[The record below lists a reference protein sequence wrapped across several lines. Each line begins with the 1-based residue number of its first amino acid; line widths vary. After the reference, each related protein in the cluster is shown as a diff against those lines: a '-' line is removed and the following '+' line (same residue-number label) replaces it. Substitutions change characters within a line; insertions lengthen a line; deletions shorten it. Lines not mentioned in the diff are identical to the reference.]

1 MLLTLR
7 MVAEVVV
14 IVLTTKLKEKEI
26 IFGLIGNFLCNFF
39 LLVFFYNYLF
49 SPSLFTWYIT
59 LDRKRVVEFKPTWC
73 KLIFFQKIKSILT
86 ILFVKTFIC
95 LTSKI
100 LVILLKLYRC
110 MVFFWNLF
118 ISIAGTNTIHFT
130 FNHNLTIPGLYLGS
144 EQCPRKL
151 IS

>member
-1 MLLTLR
+1 MQFFFACFFFTITYLVLLYLRDILLLT
-7 MVAEVVV
+7 
-14 IVLTTKLKEKEI
+14 EK
-26 IFGLIGNFLCNFF
+26 GLWSLNLPGANYFL
-39 LLVFFYNYLF
+39 
-49 SPSLFTWYIT
+49 
-59 LDRKRVVEFKPTWC
+59 
-73 KLIFFQKIKSILT
+73 SILT